1 MHPDG
6 HPLPKR
12 DNVDVALA
20 TQLKLEKETTKRL
33 QNEIEALKAAHA
45 TELLLKEAN
54 VRVELQPKLKEAYDE
69 GVDAAN
75 KALENAK
82 SLLRSL

>member
-1 MHPDG
+1 MHPAG

-12 DNVDVALA
+12 EGVDAALA
-20 TQLKLEKETTKRL
+20 AQLKLEKETVKRL
-33 QNEIEALKAAHA
+33 QDEIATLKAAHA

-69 GVDAAN
+69 GFRAAN
-75 KALENAK
+75 AALESAK
-82 SLLRSL
+82 MLLARI